1 MRKFDLKEPIHR
13 VGQSLVYYDQLDSIE
28 EKCRSMQGVKGIDG
42 TVIFSD
48 RVKGEWGESFE
59 PNCSVG
65 VILKPEDLTFGDK
78 EKIAPVVAGA
88 LAQILPK
95 HEAELNWPLTLS
107 QKNRIFGK
115 LGFLISKIKERWV
128 YVILSAHFQFD
139 ESWDLEAQEAFL
151 QDFLHAV
158 DQADRHMRKEDCQAL
173 SAAYAEATG
182 LIGRNVRV
190 ELNDRVLEGCVESI
204 NAKGEL
210 SVKPPKGRA
219 SRVSGKKVKSIEYL
233 DVASE

>member
-48 RVKGEWGESFE
+48 RVKGEWDEDFE

-65 VILKPEDLTFGDK
+65 VILKPEDLPFGDK
-78 EKIAPVVAGA
+78 AEVSPVVAGA

-95 HEAELNWPLTLS
+95 HEAELTWPFMLS
-107 QKNRIFGK
+107 RENRIFGK
-115 LGFLISKIKERWV
+115 LDFLISKIKERWV
-128 YVILSAHFQFD
+128 YVILSAHFRFD
-139 ESWDLEAQEAFL
+139 ESWDLDAQEAFL

-158 DQADRHMRKEDCQAL
+158 DQADESMRKEHCQAL
-173 SAAYAEATG
+173 SAAYAQAIG
-182 LIGRNVRV
+182 LIGKNVRV
-190 ELNDRVLEGCVESI
+190 ELDDRVLEGCVESI
-204 NAKGEL
+204 NEKGEL